1 MKMRIVHKFIL
12 VIGAI
17 IVLAIGAA
25 MLLSHC
31 GVLSFSVPEATDK
44 ASYYSWQ
51 RITVFACAVYL
62 VLYALYVI
70 AFPGKL
76 RYNRHDFIVQKN
88 ENGDLL
94 ISVKAIE
101 NLVQKCVDMH
111 EEINVNHTKI
121 FPDKKNR
128 IIVRMRITLAN
139 NVSIPLAVD
148 SLQKQIKKYVLASS
162 GIEVSNVVVS
172 VDTNGSESV
181 SGSPYD
187 VSAAREPEEEK
198 KMLHQR
204 LFEQD
209 EEPVTV
215 TAPEAEEAVQSEQKE
230 AVSVPEAVQ
239 EEVSDAVNTQAQA
252 EDNDKE
258 A

>member
-1 MKMRIVHKFIL
+1 MKMKIVHKLIL
-12 VIGAI
+12 VIGAV

-25 MLLSHC
+25 MFLCHC
-31 GVLSFSVPEATDK
+31 GILSFSVPEAVDK

-51 RITVFACAVYL
+51 RITVFVCAVYL

-121 FPDKKNR
+121 YPDKKNR

-172 VDTNGSESV
+172 VDTSGSEAV

-187 VSAAREPEEEK
+187 VSAVREPEEEK

-215 TAPEAEEAVQSEQKE
+215 PAPEEEKAASADSESPENAQPAPAELSESENAERTGNEAS
-230 AVSVPEAVQ
+230 
-239 EEVSDAVNTQAQA
+239 
-252 EDNDKE
+252 DKE